1 MCQVDVRCITDD
13 PHENWAEG
21 VDFGWDDESVDE
33 LVDNMVR
40 LIGEDFAFKKEMF
53 IGGLTCITD
62 DPHENWAEGVDF
74 GWDDESVDELVDNM
88 VRLIGED
95 FAFKKE
101 MFIGGLTL
109 AELGRSRALKNLRI
123 KKLREA
129 RERHHS
135 ESTEADTTRKSSK

>member
-53 IGGLTCITD
+53 IGGLT
-62 DPHENWAEGVDF
+62 
-74 GWDDESVDELVDNM
+74 
-88 VRLIGED
+88 
-95 FAFKKE
+95 
-101 MFIGGLTL
+101 L
-109 AELGRSRALKNLRI
+109 AELGRLRALKKSKDKETSEKQEKDTI
-123 KKLREA
+123 P
-129 RERHHS
+129 